1 MRTSRF
7 RLAVVAL
14 AVTCVAAVAV
24 INAQSGDKAA
34 TVTLT
39 IEGMT

>member
-1 MRTSRF
+1 MMTRRYF
-7 RLAVVAL
+7 LQLAA
-14 AVTCVAAVAV
+14 AIVAAPTV
-24 INAQSGDKAA
+24 IAQSKTA

>member
-1 MRTSRF
+1 MMTRR
-7 RLAVVAL
+7 RAAAL
-14 AVTCVAAVAV
+14 LTLMLTAGANHLGCAEPPATPT
-24 INAQSGDKAA
+24 

>member
-1 MRTSRF
+1 MTRRQLLQFGFASLFTID
-7 RLAVVAL
+7 
-14 AVTCVAAVAV
+14 AA
-24 INAQSGDKAA
+24 AQEKTA

>member
-1 MRTSRF
+1 MMTRRYF
-7 RLAVVAL
+7 FQLAA
-14 AVTCVAAVAV
+14 AIVAAPSV
-24 INAQSGDKAA
+24 IAQSKTA

>member
-1 MRTSRF
+1 MLTRRHFIDLTIALL
-7 RLAVVAL
+7 LAGP
-14 AVTCVAAVAV
+14 AVA
-24 INAQSGDKAA
+24 QSKTA